1 MKTQNEKPSA
11 AIIQCALKENSK
23 EETCYKQDEDVV
35 FHDITIL
42 SKDSLLTTKANSALD
57 DQLYSS
63 HLLRLWR
70 TDTALLSYCADE
82 DVFIVS

>member
-1 MKTQNEKPSA
+1 M
-11 AIIQCALKENSK
+11 
-23 EETCYKQDEDVV
+23 TCYKQDEDVV
-35 FHDITIL
+35 IHDITIL
-42 SKDSLLTTKANSALD
+42 SKESLLTTNANSAFD

-63 HLLRLWR
+63 HLLCLWR